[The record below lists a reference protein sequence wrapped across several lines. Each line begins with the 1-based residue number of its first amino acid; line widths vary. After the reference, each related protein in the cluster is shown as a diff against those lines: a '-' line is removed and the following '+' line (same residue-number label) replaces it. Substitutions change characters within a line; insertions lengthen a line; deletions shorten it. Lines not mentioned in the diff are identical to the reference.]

1 MSEPV
6 MKLEKE
12 ILFCPQAVNL

>member
-12 ILFCPQAVNL
+12 ILFCPQALNL